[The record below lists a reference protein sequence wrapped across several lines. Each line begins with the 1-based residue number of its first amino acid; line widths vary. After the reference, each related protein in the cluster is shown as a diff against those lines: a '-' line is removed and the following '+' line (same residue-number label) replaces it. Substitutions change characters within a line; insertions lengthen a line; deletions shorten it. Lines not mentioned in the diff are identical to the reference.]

1 MRGYTP
7 TNTNNEIRWS
17 TLSQLFPYLAPY
29 PKRIFFALVCLVIAK
44 IANITLPFVLKH
56 IIDDLDQQNVS
67 AQLLS
72 IPLGLLIAYGA
83 VRLSS
88 VVIAEVRDTIF
99 GRVTEKAMHAISLK
113 IFKHLHT
120 LDLDFHLDRKTGG
133 LSRDIERGTTGIG
146 FLLRFMVFNI
156 VPTLLE
162 IIMVMAILVFNYD
175 IWFGFIIL
183 ISIVLYVGYSI
194 FATEVRTRHVRLM
207 NTADSDTHSRAVDS
221 LLNYE
226 TVKYFTNEDY
236 EANQYDEDLE
246 KWEIAR
252 RKNRLSVF
260 SLNAG
265 QALIISLA
273 MTAAMILA
281 AIHVTNETMTIG
293 DFVLINAFMIQIFLP
308 LNFLGFVYREIK
320 GSLANIENMFSLM
333 KIKATIFSKSN
344 AIEFNT
350 FTDSIEF
357 KNIYFSYKNDR
368 PILDDVSFIIKKN
381 QKVAVVGSSGAGK
394 STIGKLFFR
403 FYDCKEGGIYIDGI
417 LNRDINLSSLR
428 KAIGV
433 VPQDTVLFNTS
444 LLDNIRYGHI
454 TATDQE
460 IHDAI
465 KKAHLSDFIKSLPDG
480 LETKV
485 GERGLKLSG
494 GEKQR
499 VAIARAI
506 LKNPQILLFDEA
518 TSSLDSQSERDILK
532 AIDEISGQRTSLV
545 IAHRLSTISNSDNII
560 VLDKGR
566 IIEQGRHE
574 ELLIKNGRYAELWRI
589 QQSEAALTEKTL

>member
-465 KKAHLSDFIKSLPDG
+465 KKAYLSDFIKSLPDG

-574 ELLIKNGRYAELWRI
+574 ELLIKNGRYAELWQI